1 MSQIHILDGQND
13 LILDYVQADD
23 IIDDDHR
30 KSLEDTLETYEFI
43 AIGNRSYTE
52 HLGKR
57 NRLIIPDEDGSLVEF
72 VIFEAPQYK
81 DSEGHKVQVFAHA
94 SYLELKKANIIYP
107 DEKGKKRTASQHAGF
122 ALNDTGWQ
130 VGTVEA
136 SGEKTLSISEHTSP
150 YEFLKHIAK
159 EYGVE
164 LRFRVEHNGKQIT
177 GRYVELLKRVG
188 EWRGREVEF
197 GRDLDGIRRVEKQDI
212 VTALLGLGPEVE
224 DGSRIEVLVEDMDA
238 LERWG
243 RIDEHGN
250 LKHLIEPYEIESERT
265 EMTETEA
272 RRYTK
277 TALNKRINTQV
288 TYECTI
294 VDLENVPGLEN
305 EKIRFGDTI
314 RIKDTS
320 FVPPLYL
327 EARVFEQERS
337 IKTTAKKDIKLGDFI
352 EYTEEDVNAVWKQLK
367 EQIKNRVSHYEL
379 VEYTYDKLTIDN
391 KDETYF
397 EEGKSFAEAVGIDAK
412 NFAVEED
419 GKIRTD
425 VSIEIDNVTKYADQK
440 AESALDQA
448 KMYLVAKTVY
458 ENKMQEIAEDIGK
471 KAPIEYV
478 DGQLRHA
485 IDSLDIGDRNLLLS
499 TADFSSPWLATG
511 GTKYTIEGKVWI
523 ESPYQWQVQ
532 QTVTAKVNGGETYS
546 FAVDIRNDHDVGS
559 QAYILVMCEDK
570 DGNRLSGKEP
580 KLYFYVKAKEID
592 RFNSQFVIPNEVTKI
607 RIYMLTNS
615 GYDSILKFAQPKL
628 VKGNKATS
636 DWTPAPEDM
645 FSEIEKK
652 ADGSTVYTIEQI
664 DNKFNNYVGI
674 TQYTTD
680 QAEIVQGFLDYGT
693 RIAQNE
699 TAIGLKADD
708 TKVNQINN
716 SLTQK
721 IGNVEVKADQVT
733 TRVSKVEAEVD
744 GLEYENRNYLL
755 NSSFISDLDQWASW
769 GVASR
774 EIVTIN
780 NKKWINIW
788 QADTESFRGIRQEI
802 QHFEKNT
809 DYTISFLAFK
819 KDSSSAGARIIIHQN
834 GDGNNNP
841 QIQRQISELTTEPKR
856 YSYTFKSPSLEKTYF
871 NFMIGGEGNKPF
883 DIFIT
888 EIKFEK
894 GNKAT
899 DWSPAPEDTDEKI
912 KDVSGRVQ
920 TAEGEIR
927 ALAGEVALKAS
938 ETVVNSLENRV
949 SAAEGELRV
958 LPGEINA
965 KVSKDGIIGALN
977 LTPETALIDF
987 KRVKMTGE
995 LEAKHIKSLK
1005 GLNINDQFIVD
1016 ANGKITIGNQRVTID
1031 DKGIQIRR
1039 PDGAIAVDN
1048 GLMHNAYSVSGNDP
1062 HYMKRGKATG
1072 GATSPFYFK
1081 AFQEYSGSTFIGYK
1095 GMLDGRGDPNDFQT
1109 YSDVRD
1115 SNTNGIVFQRY
1126 EYIHSARYFVVSL
1139 QVASGAGTFAV
1150 MLFNDGSDNLTSRVY
1165 YKRIE
1170 STFSGEQLCVV
1181 DLGKPTY
1188 TRKEMHMKFGWTHGM
1203 GPASE
1208 KIEFRVQR
1216 VIQTDFI

>member
-23 IIDDDHR
+23 IVDDDHR

-43 AIGNRSYTE
+43 AKGERSYTE

-72 VIFEAPQYK
+72 VIFEAPKYN
-81 DSEGHKVQVFAHA
+81 DSEGRKVQVFAHA
-94 SYLELKKANIIYP
+94 SYLELRKAGIIYP
-107 DEKGKKRTASQHAGF
+107 DLKGKKRTASQHAGF

-177 GRYVELLKRVG
+177 GRYVDLLQRVG

-212 VTALLGLGPEVE
+212 VTALLGLGPEQE
-224 DGSRIEVLVEDMDA
+224 NGTRIEVLVEDFDA

-243 RIDEHGN
+243 RVDEHGN

-337 IKTTAKKDIKLGDFI
+337 IKTTAKKDIKLGDFV

-367 EQIKNRVSHYEL
+367 EQIKNRVSYYEM
-379 VEYTYDKLTIDN
+379 VEYTYDKLTIDD

-397 EEGKSFAEAVGIDAK
+397 EEGKSFAEAVGIEAKGHADFVASNAEANAKDFAIIQDALIK
-412 NFAVEED
+412 AAAE
-419 GKIRTD
+419 G
-425 VSIEIDNVTKYADQK
+425 YADSK
-440 AESALDQA
+440 AQSALDQA
-448 KMYLVAKTVY
+448 KMYSVAKTVY
-458 ENKMQEIAEDIGK
+458 ENKMKEIAEDIGK

-485 IDSLDIGDRNLLLS
+485 IDGLVIGGRNLARETSEIPRTVTIGQYGYSGLLKVPIDGVLVS
-499 TADFSSPWLATG
+499 HGDQVTFSIYVEDIPDGESVYARLDWFKPD
-511 GTKYTIEGKVWI
+511 GTYDSVAYAIGKTSNNGRI
-523 ESPYQWQVQ
+523 QI
-532 QTVTAKVNGGETYS
+532 TAKVTSDTAYTE
-546 FAVDIRNDHDVGS
+546 IRGR
-559 QAYILVMCEDK
+559 VMPYLWSKNYNVKISSE
-570 DGNRLSGKEP
+570 
-580 KLYFYVKAKEID
+580 KLE
-592 RFNSQFVIPNEVTKI
+592 
-607 RIYMLTNS
+607 
-615 GYDSILKFAQPKL
+615 
-628 VKGNKATS
+628 KGNKAT

-652 ADGSTVYTIEQI
+652 ADGSTVYTIEQV

-680 QAEIVQGFLDYGT
+680 QAEIVQGFLDFGT

-721 IGNVEVKADQVT
+721 IGNVEVKADEVF
-733 TRVSKVEAEVD
+733 TRVSEVKAEVD
-744 GLEYENRNYLL
+744 GLEIGGRNFIRNSDVYLTDVKYVSHTFSPENEVL
-755 NSSFISDLDQWASW
+755 ISPEDM
-769 GVASR
+769 
-774 EIVTIN
+774 
-780 NKKWINIW
+780 
-788 QADTESFRGIRQEI
+788 ESGPF
-802 QHFEKNT
+802 
-809 DYTISFLAFK
+809 TISVDIDVKNATKGTYTGRVGAELSVAYTDGENAWFGAWLKIPDTPITNKLRLSATFPKVTK
-819 KDSSSAGARIIIHQN
+819 KISHIRSFGIYIQCIGDSMTVGR
-834 GDGNNNP
+834 
-841 QIQRQISELTTEPKR
+841 PKV
-856 YSYTFKSPSLEKTYF
+856 
-871 NFMIGGEGNKPF
+871 
-883 DIFIT
+883 
-888 EIKFEK
+888 EK

-899 DWSPAPEDTDEKI
+899 DWTPAPEDTDAAI
-912 KDVSGRVQ
+912 SDVKGRVE

-927 ALAGEVALKAS
+927 TLAGEVIAKAS
-938 ETVVNSLENRV
+938 KTVVDSLEKRV
-949 SAAEGELRV
+949 TSAEGELKV

-1016 ANGKITIGNQRVTID
+1016 ANGKVTIGNQRVTID

-1039 PDGAIAVDN
+1039 PDGAVAVDN

-1115 SNTNGIVFQRY
+1115 TNTNGIVFQRY

-1139 QVASGAGTFAV
+1139 QVASGAGAFAV

-1170 STFSGEQLCVV
+1170 STFSGEQLCIV
-1181 DLGKPTY
+1181 DIGKPTY
-1188 TRKEMHMKFGWTHGM
+1188 SRKEMHMKFGWTHGM